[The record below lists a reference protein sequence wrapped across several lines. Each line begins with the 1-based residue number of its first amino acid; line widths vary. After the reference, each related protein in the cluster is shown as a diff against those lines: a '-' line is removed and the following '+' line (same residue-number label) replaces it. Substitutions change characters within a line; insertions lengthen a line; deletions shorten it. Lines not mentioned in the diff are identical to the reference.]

1 MAFTSYGS
9 GNWFRLPETGFT
21 EKYLGGKTGSTIQAS
36 SGSSKGFLPAAGG
49 GSSSGG
55 GGGSWGS
62 DGEVLGTNNTQQT
75 QSPAPQQSPAGGN
88 YSAPSGG
95 SSNQSSNNDSS
106 SQDTYDQE
114 QSMIDDMYNSNNS
127 YLNSLQSNLQS
138 GEQDFYNTYTAPYQ
152 SQVPLIEQAR
162 DQGLQS
168 IEGQK
173 VTAGQQEQSALAA
186 ARQLYN
192 ELTQR
197 NQQAF
202 GGGLLSSVGQ
212 AAGEILGRGAMQ
224 QFGNIRQGAQ
234 NTIQG
239 LVTEARNVMEK
250 ASAQLQ
256 QLNTQKEAALS
267 EARLAFR
274 DKLSEIDRMRNEL
287 KSNRS
292 AMKLDAL
299 REFRSNI
306 QSIANQATAF
316 KQSLEA
322 MKYQADLNLR
332 NALSSTQQYA
342 DAGVQSGQNMLG
354 QQGAGNEISYNRFGA
369 GNQVSAPQSSMSFG
383 GIAIPG
389 VSTSKRR
396 EEDAMSVLA

>member
-1 MAFTSYGS
+1 MAFQSYGS
-9 GNWFRLPETGFT
+9 GNWFKLPELGLT
-21 EKYLGGKTGSTIQAS
+21 EKYFGGKNDSVFNSANESGGTGWDGSMENVPKAPSSTGDVLGTSQS
-36 SGSSKGFLPAAGG
+36 PAPKQ
-49 GSSSGG
+49 STSGG
-55 GGGSWGS
+55 GGS
-62 DGEVLGTNNTQQT
+62 TPT
-75 QSPAPQQSPAGGN
+75 
-88 YSAPSGG
+88 YSSG
-95 SSNQSSNNDSS
+95 SNQSNGEDTSKG
-106 SQDTYDQE
+106 TYDQE
-114 QSMIDDMYNSNNS
+114 QSMIDDMYNSNSS

-138 GEQDFYNTYTAPYQ
+138 GEQDFYNTYTQPYDAQ
-152 SQVPLIEQAR
+152 TPLIEQAR

-168 IEGQK
+168 ISNQQN
-173 VTAGQQEQSALAA
+173 VAGQQEQSALAA

-202 GGGLLSSVGQ
+202 GGSALSSVGQ

-239 LVTEARNVMEK
+239 LMTEARNVSEK
-250 ASAQLQ
+250 ATAQLQ
-256 QLNTQKEAALS
+256 QLSMQKEAALS

-306 QSIANQATAF
+306 QAIANQATAF
-316 KQSLEA
+316 QQSLEA
-322 MKYQADLNLR
+322 MKYQADLSLR
-332 NALSSTQQYA
+332 NALSSTQQQV
-342 DAGVQSGQNMLG
+342 DLGIQSGQNMLG
-354 QQGAGNEISYNRFGA
+354 QQGAGNEIGYNQFGA
-369 GNQVSAPQSSMSFG
+369 GQQVSAPESSMSFG
-383 GIAIPG
+383 GIATPG
-389 VSTSKRR
+389 VSTGKRR
-396 EEDAMSVLA
+396 EEDAYSVLA

>member
-1 MAFTSYGS
+1 MEFTSYGS
-9 GNWFRLPETGFT
+9 GNWFRLPELGLT
-21 EKYLGGKTGSTIQAS
+21 EKYLGGNKNSVYES
-36 SGSSKGFLPAAGG
+36 SGFVGPTPPSKP
-49 GSSSGG
+49 SGG
-55 GGGSWGS
+55 
-62 DGEVLGTNNTQQT
+62 GEVLGDQTTQT
-75 QSPAPQQSPAGGN
+75 PAPQSTPKGGGGYD

-95 SSNQSSNNDSS
+95 SSNNSNGEDTSKG
-106 SQDTYDQE
+106 TYDKE
-114 QSMIDDMYNSNNS
+114 NALIDAQYNDNKSTLDKMYSDMY
-127 YLNSLQSNLQS
+127 L
-138 GEQDFYNTYTAPYQ
+138 GEQDFYDTYTKPYDAQ
-152 SQVPLIEQAR
+152 TPLILQAR

-168 IEGQK
+168 ISNQQNI
-173 VTAGQQEQSALAA
+173 AGQQEQSALAA

-202 GGGLLSSVGQ
+202 GGGALSSVGQ

-224 QFGNIRQGAQ
+224 TFGNIRQGAQ

-239 LVTEARNVMEK
+239 LITEARNVSER
-250 ASAQLQ
+250 ADAQLQ
-256 QLNTQKEAALS
+256 QLNMQKEAALS

-274 DKLSEIDRMRNEL
+274 DKLGEIDRMRDQL
-287 KSNRS
+287 KQNRTN
-292 AMKLDAL
+292 MKLEAL

-306 QSIANQATAF
+306 QNIANQATAF
-316 KQSLEA
+316 QQSLQA

-342 DAGVQSGQNMLG
+342 DAGVASGQNMLG

-369 GNQVSAPQSSMSFG
+369 GQQVSAPQSSMSFG

-389 VSTSKRR
+389 VSTSRRR